1 MKGERELCRNLG
13 KECCSRGNSKY
24 KGLRQKSRC
33 LTCLRNKAEASTAE
47 IEWKGEYKD
56 NKAKETLRS
65 QITWGLEGQASPH
78 NQTHCFLLVLLV
90 GMLQPPQGLCT
101 CCVLFSGS
109 FLVFHPPRK
118 HNVGRLHIFFPINVS
133 PLPSLA
139 ERNYTI
145 NARGLNEW
153 EMEAGYSQVCP
164 VYSCQEVHSQLCKA
178 SRHKC
183 PS

>member
-33 LTCLRNKAEASTAE
+33 LTCLSNKAEASTAE

-109 FLVFHPPRK
+109 FLVLSPSQKAQCGQAPYLFPYQCITTAQSGREKLHNKCSWAEWMRDGGRIFSSLPCVQLPR
-118 HNVGRLHIFFPINVS
+118 GAFSALQ
-133 PLPSLA
+133 SL
-139 ERNYTI
+139 
-145 NARGLNEW
+145 
-153 EMEAGYSQVCP
+153 
-164 VYSCQEVHSQLCKA
+164 
-178 SRHKC
+178 
-183 PS
+183 